1 MQRTFM
7 IVPTF
12 IKSTTRNPEDSKT
25 MALGGVDTG
34 SMNEKEQDKAAG
46 SINNIGLTCEL
57 MPKSFMIGKTMSIY
71 DNSKFVSKLQS
82 FCLY

>member
-1 MQRTFM
+1 MHNTFM
-7 IVPTF
+7 NVPTF

-34 SMNEKEQDKAAG
+34 SMKENEHERAAG

-57 MPKSFMIGKTMSIY
+57 RPKSFMIGKTMEAEA
-71 DNSKFVSKLQS
+71 VLEAT
-82 FCLY
+82 